1 MKRQFPLVRFLAAV
15 AVAAATNAWAA
26 PASAQIGTT
35 GVSTTGAYL
44 AARTA
49 SYRYDLAA
57 AAQYYRVVFDR
68 NPGDLPLASAILSL
82 WVEAGEV
89 DRAEAVAEA
98 IIAIDPGY
106 EPARL
111 VLATIAFANGEFAR
125 AGVQV
130 SAVTGDAL
138 AQAATDVLSAW
149 AEVGRGNLDA
159 ALEILAGP
167 NAGLFGAFH
176 ASLIADLDGRSEEAV
191 ALMETVYAPQ
201 SSQRMTEAYA
211 RQLARVGRTEDA
223 VGVLS
228 FYLSALP
235 GHPTLTQLLADI
247 EAGEPIEP
255 MIETARQGAAEL
267 FYGVG
272 SSLVA
277 GEELD
282 TAIIYLRLAQHI
294 GQNTDFGIL
303 LLGQILQSQRRFE
316 EAAGVFDAIP
326 ADSPLF
332 ITAAVSASISDEIRG
347 ETEAASARLE
357 PVIAANPDNLDAG
370 ATLADIYRTQGR
382 FEDAEVV
389 LTGVI
394 GSLGTFIP
402 DDWLLFFGRGISYE
416 RTGRWEQA
424 EADFRQALALVP
436 DQPDVLNY
444 LGYTLVVRGENLDEA
459 FEMIERAVEQRPESG
474 HIVDSLGWAYYSL
487 GDYETAVPI
496 LERAVELVPYQP
508 EILDHL
514 GDAYWRVGRRLEAV
528 YQWNHTLFFDPEP
541 EFAQAVQDK
550 IDNGL
555 PDIEEGAP
563 EGGVLEIR

>member
-1 MKRQFPLVRFLAAV
+1 MKRQFALIQSLAAV
-15 AVAAATNAWAA
+15 AVAMAAAAWTA
-26 PASAQIGTT
+26 PASAQIGT

-57 AAQYYRVVFDR
+57 AARYYRVVFDR
-68 NPGDLPLASAILSL
+68 NPSDLPLASAILSL

-89 DRAEAVAEA
+89 DRAEPVAEA

-111 VLATIAFANGEFAR
+111 VLATIAFANEEFAR
-125 AGVQV
+125 ATVQL

-138 AQAATDVLSAW
+138 AQAATNVLSAW
-149 AEVGRGNLDA
+149 AETGRGNVDA
-159 ALEILAGP
+159 ALEILEGA

-176 ASLIADLDGRSEEAV
+176 ASLIADLAGRSEEAV

-201 SSQRMTEAYA
+201 SSQRMTEAFA
-211 RQLARVGRTEDA
+211 RQLARAGRTEDA
-223 VGVLS
+223 VGL
-228 FYLSALP
+228 LSAFLAAVP
-235 GHPTLTQLLADI
+235 GHPTLAPLLADI
-247 EAGEPIEP
+247 EAGEPIGP
-255 MIETARQGAAEL
+255 MIETAGQGAAEL

-294 GQNTDFGIL
+294 GQTTDFGIL
-303 LLGQILQSQRRFE
+303 LLGQILQSQRRFA
-316 EAAGVFDAIP
+316 EAASVFDAVP
-326 ADSPLF
+326 EDSPLY

-357 PVIAANPDNLDAG
+357 PIVAANPDNLDAG
-370 ATLADIYRTQGR
+370 TTLADIYRTQGR

-394 GSLGTFIP
+394 DSLGTFIA
-402 DDWLLFFGRGISYE
+402 DDWLLFFGRGISFE
-416 RTGRWEQA
+416 RTDRWDQA
-424 EADFRQALALVP
+424 EADFRQALALFP

-444 LGYTLVVRGENLDEA
+444 LGYTWVIRGENLEEA

-474 HIVDSLGWAYYSL
+474 HIIDSLGWAYHTL

-528 YQWNHTLFFDPEP
+528 YQWNHALFFDPEP
-541 EFAQAVQDK
+541 ELAAAVQEK

-555 PDIEEGAP
+555 PEIEEGAP
-563 EGGVLEIR
+563 AGGVIEIR

>member
-1 MKRQFPLVRFLAAV
+1 MKRQFPLVPSLAAIGL
-15 AVAAATNAWAA
+15 AVATAGWTA
-26 PASAQIGTT
+26 PASAQVGT

-49 SYRYDLAA
+49 SYRYDLVA

-68 NPGDLPLASAILSL
+68 NPSDLPLASAILSL

-89 DRAEAVAEA
+89 DRAEAIAEA

-111 VLATIAFANGEFAR
+111 VLATIAFADEEFAR
-125 AGVQV
+125 ASVQV

-138 AQAATDVLSAW
+138 AQAATNVLTAW
-149 AEVGRGNLDA
+149 AEVGRGNVDA
-159 ALEILAGP
+159 ALEMLAGP

-176 ASLIADLDGRSEEAV
+176 ASLIADLDGRSEDAV
-191 ALMETVYAPQ
+191 ALMEGVYAPQ

-211 RQLARVGRTEDA
+211 RQLARVGRTDDA
-223 VGVLS
+223 VSVLS
-228 FYLSALP
+228 AYLSAVP
-235 GHPTLTQLLADI
+235 GHPTLSLLLADI
-247 EAGEPIEP
+247 EAGEPIAP
-255 MIETARQGAAEL
+255 MIETAGQGAAEL

-277 GEELD
+277 GEDLA

-303 LLGQILQSQRRFE
+303 LLGQILQSQQRFA
-316 EAAGVFDAIP
+316 EAAQVFDTVAE
-326 ADSPLF
+326 DSPLF

-357 PVIAANPDNLDAG
+357 PIVAAYPDNLDAG
-370 ATLADIYRTQGR
+370 TTLADIYRTQGR

-394 GSLGTFIP
+394 NSLATFIP

-416 RTGRWEQA
+416 RTDRWEQA
-424 EADFRQALALVP
+424 EADFRQALTLFP

-444 LGYTLVVRGENLDEA
+444 LGYTWVIRGENLEEA
-459 FEMIERAVEQRPESG
+459 FGMIERAVEQRPESG
-474 HIVDSLGWAYYSL
+474 HIIDSLGWAFYTL
-487 GDYETAVPI
+487 GDFETAVPI

-528 YQWNHTLFFDPEP
+528 YHWNHALFFGPEQ
-541 EFAQAVQDK
+541 ELAAAVQEK

-563 EGGVLEIR
+563 EGGVLEVR

>member
-15 AVAAATNAWAA
+15 AVAAATNAWTA

-159 ALEILAGP
+159 ALEILEGP